1 MTATRRLAAIPAAD
15 VAGYSRLM
23 GAVGELRSTLVIQSP
38 PPVFRV
44 GASREQ
50 LAEIYNTRAAAA
62 GIGEA
67 LTIRQALARGRAQ
80 VGAVLTS

>member
-1 MTATRRLAAIPAAD
+1 MTATRRLAAIRAAD

-23 GAVGELRSTLVIQSP
+23 GAVGELRSTLVIQS